1 MMSYIS
7 IKYINRAI
15 LAAQTIDTCYNS
27 STGNSLFSSPSQI
40 RVNIFKCLLDH
51 ASGTISKSG
60 NAKATS
66 PPGSSLYLKKAPW
79 LRLVTSPCMPTLAAQ
94 RVGPRLNFVN
104 TV

>member
-51 ASGTISKSG
+51 ASGTISKYQNQGMLKQPRPQGPLS
-60 NAKATS
+60 TS
-66 PPGSSLYLKKAPW
+66 RKHPGYGWS
-79 LRLVTSPCMPTLAAQ
+79 
-94 RVGPRLNFVN
+94 RVHACQP
-104 TV
+104 